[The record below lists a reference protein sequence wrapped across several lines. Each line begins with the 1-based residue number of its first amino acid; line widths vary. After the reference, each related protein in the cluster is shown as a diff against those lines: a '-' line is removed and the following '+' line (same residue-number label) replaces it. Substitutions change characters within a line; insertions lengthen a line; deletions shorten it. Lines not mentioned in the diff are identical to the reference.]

1 MLLMLSEIKTRKV
14 VWVNAESPTK
24 EEIAQLQKKYGL
36 HILVAEELSQPTI
49 RPKADFYENLVY
61 LILHFPVYNIKKRT
75 SVSKEIDFVLGK
87 NFIITASYD
96 AVVPLDEFFKIVQA
110 DSSFK
115 EKCLGETGWLAL
127 FFILKQ
133 LYGFS
138 LRETDHIQA
147 KIEKIE
153 ENIFKNEEKET
164 VRQISFIKRD
174 ILDFNRIIKPHE
186 MVLRSMSQDQ
196 TEKIFGKK
204 FTPYLNDLI
213 GEHFK
218 VRYLIEN
225 HKEVVDTLYATNE
238 SLLSTK
244 TNEVIKNLTIMALL
258 TFPLMLF
265 SSIFGMNTRYLPF
278 VGKKGDFWLIIAI
291 MVSTTLAM
299 LFVFKKKKWI

>member
-1 MLLMLSEIKTRKV
+1 
-14 VWVNAESPTK
+14 
-24 EEIAQLQKKYGL
+24 
-36 HILVAEELSQPTI
+36 
-49 RPKADFYENLVY
+49 LVY

-75 SVSKEIDFVLGK
+75 SVSKEVDFVLGR
-87 NFIITASYD
+87 NFIITAGYD
-96 AVVPLDEFFKIVQA
+96 PAAPLNEFFKIVQA
-110 DSSFK
+110 DSSLK
-115 EKCLGETGWLAL
+115 EKCLGKTGGLTL

-138 LRETDHIQA
+138 LREIDHIQA

-153 ENIFKNEEKET
+153 ENIFKNKEKET

-186 MVLRSMSQDQ
+186 MVLKSLEKNE

-204 FTPYLNDLI
+204 FTPYLNDI
-213 GEHFK
+213 VGEYFK
-218 VRYLIEN
+218 VRQLIEN
-225 HKEVVDTLYATNE
+225 HKEVIDTLYTTNE

-244 TNEVIKNLTIMALL
+244 TNEVIKNLTIMAFL
-258 TFPLMLF
+258 TFPLMLL

-291 MVSTTLAM
+291 MASTTLAM
-299 LFVFKKKKWI
+299 LFVFKKKKWL